1 MRKKRIWV
9 AYEPPADEI
18 DHPEPSLRV
27 VAPAD
32 WGRERVEEAL
42 RDMGYKVAFL
52 LELPVALRNGLRE
65 ARFCGVPIGE
75 RLMRAWDVIPSSIV
89 ILPSGRVITPRRVS
103 CGYSRR
109 VLSVPAYPRSITS
122 AFFYADGGWHVFTI
136 LATNIPENLFGEGSY
151 REALGVLLE
160 DFLPR
165 GDYTPIERG
174 FEVEFEGLTKPQAHA
189 VCRLL
194 RELTHKLLRGM
205 LSYRRR
211 TKSPRRPLPQEY
223 LRFLTQEEFQ
233 VLQPLLG
240 LD

>member
-1 MRKKRIWV
+1 MKKVSVWV
-9 AYEPPADEI
+9 AYAPPVDEV

-32 WGRERVEEAL
+32 WGRERAEKAL

-52 LELPVALRNGLRE
+52 LELPVALRNGIVE
-65 ARFCGVPIGE
+65 SRFCGVPIGE
-75 RLMRAWDVIPSSIV
+75 RLMRAWDYLPSNIV
-89 ILPSGRVITPRRVS
+89 VLPSGRVITPRRVS
-103 CGYSRR
+103 RGYSRR

-122 AFFYADGGWHVFTI
+122 AYFYADGGWHVFTI
-136 LATNIPENLFGEGSY
+136 LATEIPDNLFGEGSY
-151 REALGVLLE
+151 KEALMVLLE

-165 GDYTPIERG
+165 GWDYTPIKRG
-174 FEVEFEGLTKPQAHA
+174 FEVELEGLTKPQAHA

-205 LSYRRR
+205 LSYRLGR
-211 TKSPRRPLPQEY
+211 SRRPLPQEY